1 MWCYLL
7 DYYSWYQQYTSHNKN
22 TKNDRIT
29 THSIP
34 LVIKTI
40 LHCFLGVWISLRE
53 GRVPVFNSRFSA
65 SSLCSALCELKLR
78 ILSALSAHF
87 MLSRWH
93 KCWLRAWLQPA
104 PPRVYYREGKV
115 SHRPFSAS
123 AEQPDPLRWQDRTW
137 RTGAEIDLGRWEIWK
152 WAGREEGQEDKST
165 VKNRKT
171 GSAVEGELKQERWET
186 MGRKDREERACWKG
200 GERQRDQERQRESE
214 RAQRAK

>member
-1 MWCYLL
+1 MIKPQSLHRFAEHVVLFVWLL
-7 DYYSWYQQYTSHNKN
+7 QLWYQRYTSHNKN

-53 GRVPVFNSRFSA
+53 GRVPVFNYRFSA

-78 ILSALSAHF
+78 ILSALSAHL

-104 PPRVYYREGKV
+104 PPQVYYREGKV

-123 AEQPDPLRWQDRTW
+123 AERPDPPRWQDMTDRS
-137 RTGAEIDLGRWEIWK
+137 RDRFREMGNMKVSRQRRG
-152 WAGREEGQEDKST
+152 AGR
-165 VKNRKT
+165 
-171 GSAVEGELKQERWET
+171 
-186 MGRKDREERACWKG
+186 
-200 GERQRDQERQRESE
+200 
-214 RAQRAK
+214 